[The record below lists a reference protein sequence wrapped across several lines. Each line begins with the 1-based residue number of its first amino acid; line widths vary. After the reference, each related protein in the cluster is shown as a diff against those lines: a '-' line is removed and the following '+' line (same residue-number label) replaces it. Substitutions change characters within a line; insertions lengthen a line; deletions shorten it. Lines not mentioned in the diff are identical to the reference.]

1 VLKGL
6 VTAEEAQDYP
16 AHEVTITQARPTP
29 EVRPKTDTD
38 DRADPVAVAKG
49 LIEDTNDIAKLT
61 ALRSRIDQR
70 LKEKVLQ
77 PFEADELLDMIH
89 AKIEFLEAQ
98 QEVTA

>member
-1 VLKGL
+1 
-6 VTAEEAQDYP
+6 
-16 AHEVTITQARPTP
+16 
-29 EVRPKTDTD
+29 
-38 DRADPVAVAKG
+38 

-98 QEVTA
+98 QEVPA